1 MTSPKISPPK
11 NAKTLADFRA
21 IHDKSYVVPQKI
33 KAGLEALGKEGWEYE
48 MDFMRLCGVS
58 STDFA
63 SFRSDFLEHYVI
75 VGGASSPKR
84 VWVGSK
90 AIAEKMRGMV

>member
-1 MTSPKISPPK
+1 MTPPKISPPK

-21 IHDKSYVVPQKI
+21 IHDKSFVVPQKI

-63 SFRSDFLEHYVI
+63 AFREDFVEYYVI
-75 VGGASSPKR
+75 VGGSRSAKR
-84 VWVGSK
+84 IWAGSK
-90 AIAEKMRGMV
+90 ATAEKMRSMV